1 MASVRIWIIAMALI
15 LIVLYRPQGIL
26 AANRSGAENHDH
38 VERKKRTG
46 KLRRVLALD
55 DVSLELKKGELLGL
69 IGTNGA
75 GKSTL
80 FSVITGYIPKRAG
93 TIHFLDEDIDTLP
106 CTGASGAALHVR
118 SRYLASSPN

>member
-1 MASVRIWIIAMALI
+1 MTMLSVKNVQASF
-15 LIVLYRPQGIL
+15 G
-26 AANRSGAENHDH
+26 GF
-38 VERKKRTG
+38 
-46 KLRRVLALD
+46 LALD

-93 TIHFLDEDIDTLP
+93 LSISSTKTLTP
-106 CTGASGAALHVR
+106 CRCTGASGAALHVR